1 MLTALLAAAPVAAQD
16 KTQFTDGQKAA
27 IGAIIKDYLVK
38 NPEVIQEA
46 LAELETRQKEAEK
59 TASRKAL
66 SDVQA
71 TLVSSPRNMVVGN
84 PNGDVTLV
92 EFFDYNC
99 AYCKRSLSDMREL
112 IKTDPK
118 LRVVIRDF
126 PVLGQDS
133 VEASFVAVAVK
144 NQLKGDKFFDFHQKL
159 MESKGRVGK
168 DRALAVAK
176 ELGVD
181 TARVLKDMDSPDTR
195 ATIEETMRIG
205 DSLKLQGTPAFVVGD
220 EIIFG
225 AVGTDPI
232 RATVA
237 SVRQCGKATCS

>member
-1 MLTALLAAAPVAAQD
+1 
-16 KTQFTDGQKAA
+16 
-27 IGAIIKDYLVK
+27 
-38 NPEVIQEA
+38 
-46 LAELETRQKEAEK
+46 
-59 TASRKAL
+59 
-66 SDVQA
+66 
-71 TLVSSPRNMVVGN
+71 
-84 PNGDVTLV
+84 
-92 EFFDYNC
+92 
-99 AYCKRSLSDMREL
+99 
-112 IKTDPK
+112 
-118 LRVVIRDF
+118 
-126 PVLGQDS
+126 
-133 VEASFVAVAVK
+133 
-144 NQLKGDKFFDFHQKL
+144 

-225 AVGTDPI
+225 AVGADPI
-232 RATVA
+232 RSSVA